1 MVEQNEPDSETGDES
16 VAIYTDGSC
25 QGNPGPG
32 GWGVVVV
39 RRGTPVEER
48 QGFAPATTN
57 NRMEFT
63 AIIEAL
69 KLAPADEPTTIY
81 SDSNLAV
88 QTLNSWAAGW
98 EKRGWRR
105 RDGEVKNLDLVKEA
119 WRLLNENPN
128 VSLAWIQG
136 HAGHRWNV
144 RADELATSYQREDSA
159 V

>member
-1 MVEQNEPDSETGDES
+1 M
-16 VAIYTDGSC
+16 
-25 QGNPGPG
+25 
-32 GWGVVVV
+32 VV
-39 RRGTPVEER
+39 RDGEAVEER
-48 QGFAPATTN
+48 NGFDPATTN

-69 KLAPADEPTTIY
+69 KLAPEDEPITIF

-98 EKRGWRR
+98 EKRGWKR

-119 WRLLNENPN
+119 WGLFRERADVDLK
-128 VSLAWIQG
+128 WIEG
-136 HAGHRWNV
+136 HAGHRWNE
-144 RADELATSYQREDSA
+144 RADELATAYQSGGEA